1 MHRPPSPATTIP
13 ATRDLL
19 RRAPRPS
26 AAWLVLLALALPA
39 VAAAQADSAGVT
51 ETEPGRRVHPR
62 VVFDAVAVAWEAA
75 DHAALAE
82 MVAPEGV
89 RIAIAP
95 QPERETDYSP
105 SQAFYFFKSL
115 FRSTRTDS
123 FAFRRIRKEA
133 GGGLVHA
140 VADWSYRRAGGDAPV
155 QDRLFFTL
163 TQGRSGWGLSEIRA
177 VR

>member
-1 MHRPPSPATTIP
+1 MRCAPFPAPSIP
-13 ATRDLL
+13 AGRSAG
-19 RRAPRPS
+19 RRARHRIP
-26 AAWLVLLALALPA
+26 AWLALLLVVLPA
-39 VAAAQADSAGVT
+39 GAAGQADSAGVA
-51 ETEPGRRVHPR
+51 EPEPGRRVHPR

-140 VADWSYRRAGGDAPV
+140 VADWSYRRAGGETPV